1 MCREYGVLKWRE
13 RKDATAYRES
23 GYRQM
28 KEHRAIVL
36 ERAGEIS
43 AYILKKLKQKET
55 FDENWT
61 KQDLGKTA
69 VALWRACESKSQQT
83 AQDSF

>member
-1 MCREYGVLKWRE
+1 
-13 RKDATAYRES
+13 
-23 GYRQM
+23 M

-55 FDENWT
+55 FDEN
-61 KQDLGKTA
+61 
-69 VALWRACESKSQQT
+69 
-83 AQDSF
+83 